1 MNELKTDFKRFDNKL
16 GRIDNIHDEIVQLE
30 RYVDVQYDS
39 FKEKFTNFET
49 LAFADRESARTD
61 RMDILRETKVVDE
74 YKKDLKE
81 YNRKL
86 EAYKKEI
93 SQRVDTDLHLYTLE
107 VAEIR
112 KPQAYMQAMMESNNK

>member
-1 MNELKTDFKRFDNKL
+1 M
-16 GRIDNIHDEIVQLE
+16 
-30 RYVDVQYDS
+30 
-39 FKEKFTNFET
+39 
-49 LAFADRESARTD
+49 AFADRESARTD